1 MACVVRREK
10 RVGRKANLRCKHS
23 DKAFVYIAIKRD
35 FARYAGFKVIPAH
48 PLSSSGTVT
57 LYPYDEGFKMID
69 WEEVS
74 QTGSGTSYRKQAK
87 MAECL
92 TDKIIPATLFQNVY
106 VHDAETK
113 RYIEMLFR
121 EAGITEQP
129 PFVNIMSEWV

>member
-113 RYIEMLFR
+113 RYIEMLF
-121 EAGITEQP
+121 
-129 PFVNIMSEWV
+129 